1 MLKLCSNFF
10 IDISMCQYQRM
21 TEYCCLRKTKIHLKK
36 YSFNV
41 LITCL
46 DFMIAFIKQFVYY
59 YFILFYNSLYTCYFM
74 LTTNFGSYTLRWE
87 LITANF
93 YEKANYIKTRKKC
106 GSITERLIVCY
117 NSAVLTFY
125 ITLEQQNYP
134 GII

>member
-1 MLKLCSNFF
+1 
-10 IDISMCQYQRM
+10 MCQYQRM

-59 YFILFYNSLYTCYFM
+59 YIILFHTSLFFM
-74 LTTNFGSYTLRWE
+74 LVFLTINFGLYTLRWE

-93 YEKANYIKTRKKC
+93 YEKANYIKTRRKY
-106 GSITERLIVCY
+106 GSIRERLIVCC
-117 NSAVLTFY
+117 NSAVLKFY
-125 ITLEQQNYP
+125 ITLEHQNYP